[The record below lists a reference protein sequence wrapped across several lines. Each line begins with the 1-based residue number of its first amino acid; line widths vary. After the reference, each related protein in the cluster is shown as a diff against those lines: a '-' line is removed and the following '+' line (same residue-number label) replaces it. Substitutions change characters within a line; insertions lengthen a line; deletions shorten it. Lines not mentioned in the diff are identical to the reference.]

1 MGKNKL
7 NWKIGGKAGY
17 GIMTV
22 GEMFSRM
29 FSRGGYYVHAHVEYP
44 SLIRGGHNTFQ
55 IRVDDQPVHAPIEP
69 IDLLVALDKNTA
81 DFYINKIVSAGG
93 IIYDADQIKV
103 DEDRDDIIWYHVPMN
118 KLITDLKLPKVTEN
132 IISMGASV
140 AVLGYDLN
148 MLNAVL
154 EKQFGEKGEK
164 VLEPNITAALAG
176 YNYIRDN
183 YPEPFKIQLSP
194 IKKADRMT
202 LTGNDAICIGAIKAG
217 MKFIAIYPMTPAHTI
232 MTYVAAQAVKY
243 GITMVQPEDEIAGI
257 NMAVG
262 ASFAGVRSMVATSG
276 GGFSLM
282 TEGLGL
288 AGMTENPL
296 VIVEGQRPGPSTG
309 LATRTAQS
317 DLRFLLHAS
326 QGEFLRIL
334 VAPGDPEE
342 CFYETF
348 NAFNLADQFQTPV
361 FVLTDKH
368 LATSFYSA
376 DKFDTAG
383 LVIDRGCMLKDD
395 EIPHDFK
402 RYQWTESGVSPRTIP
417 GQAGGIFESNSDEH
431 DETGYVSE
439 QAAVVS
445 MLVDK
450 RCRKYFTAAKV
461 IEGIK
466 FYGSKRSPTVLVG
479 WGSTKGAILDAM
491 TMLKEQNGI
500 DVGFLQVLYMSPF
513 PTEKVRESLANKGK
527 IILIENNYSAQLGSL
542 LKEHVHVRPH
552 HKIMKY
558 DGRTFNADE
567 LYLRLKEV
575 MR

>member
-22 GEMFSRM
+22 GEMFSRI
-29 FSRGGYYVHAHVEYP
+29 FVRNGYYIHAHVEYP

-55 IRVDDQPVHAPIEP
+55 VRVDDQPIHAPIEP
-69 IDLLVALDKNTA
+69 IDLLVALDKNTV
-81 DFYINKIVSAGG
+81 DFYVNKIVPGGG

-103 DEDRDDIIWYHVPMN
+103 AETRDDIVWYHIPMN

-132 IISMGASV
+132 IMSMGASV

-154 EKQFGEKGEK
+154 EKQFGQKGPK
-164 VLEPNITAALAG
+164 VLEPNVTAALAG
-176 YNYIRDN
+176 YNHIRDN

-194 IKKADRMT
+194 IEKVDRMT
-202 LTGNDAICIGAIKAG
+202 LTGHDALCMGAIKAG
-217 MKFIAIYPMTPAHTI
+217 MKFIAIYPMTPTHNI
-232 MTYVAAQAVKY
+232 MTYMASQAVQY
-243 GITMVQPEDEIAGI
+243 GISMVQPEDEISGI

-262 ASFAGVRSMVATSG
+262 ASFAGARAMVATSG

-361 FVLTDKH
+361 FLLTDKH
-368 LATSFYSA
+368 LATSYYWS
-376 DKFDTAG
+376 DKFDTNG
-383 LVIDRGCMLKDD
+383 MVIDRGLMLKDD
-395 EIPHDFK
+395 EIPQDFK

-439 QAAVVS
+439 QSEVVS
-445 MLVDK
+445 TLVDK
-450 RCRKYFTAAKV
+450 RCRKYFAAANV
-461 IEGIK
+461 IDGIK
-466 FYGSKRSPTVLVG
+466 LYGNMHSPTVLIG

-491 TMLKEQNGI
+491 NMLKARDGI
-500 DVGFLQVLYMSPF
+500 DVEFLQVLYMSPF
-513 PTEKVRESLANKGK
+513 PTQRVKESLVNKEK
-527 IILIENNYSAQLGSL
+527 IVLIENNYGAQLGSL
-542 LKEHVHVRPH
+542 LKEHVHLRPH
-552 HKIMKY
+552 HKILKY

-567 LYLRLKEV
+567 LYRRLKEV
-575 MR
+575 V

>member
-1 MGKNKL
+1 
-7 NWKIGGKAGY
+7 
-17 GIMTV
+17 
-22 GEMFSRM
+22 
-29 FSRGGYYVHAHVEYP
+29 
-44 SLIRGGHNTFQ
+44 
-55 IRVDDQPVHAPIEP
+55 
-69 IDLLVALDKNTA
+69 
-81 DFYINKIVSAGG
+81 
-93 IIYDADQIKV
+93 
-103 DEDRDDIIWYHVPMN
+103 
-118 KLITDLKLPKVTEN
+118 
-132 IISMGASV
+132 
-140 AVLGYDLN
+140 
-148 MLNAVL
+148 
-154 EKQFGEKGEK
+154 
-164 VLEPNITAALAG
+164 
-176 YNYIRDN
+176 
-183 YPEPFKIQLSP
+183 
-194 IKKADRMT
+194 
-202 LTGNDAICIGAIKAG
+202 
-217 MKFIAIYPMTPAHTI
+217 
-232 MTYVAAQAVKY
+232 
-243 GITMVQPEDEIAGI
+243 
-257 NMAVG
+257 
-262 ASFAGVRSMVATSG
+262 MVATSG

-445 MLVDK
+445 ALVDK
-450 RCRKYFTAAKV
+450 RCRKYFTAAK
-461 IEGIK
+461 IIDGIK
-466 FYGSKRSPTVLVG
+466 FYGSKQSPTVLVG

-513 PTEKVRESLANKGK
+513 PTQKVRESLANKGK

-552 HKIMKY
+552 HKIVKY
-558 DGRTFNADE
+558 DGRAFNVDE
-567 LYLRLKEV
+567 LHLRLKEV
-575 MR
+575 M

>member
-22 GEMFSRM
+22 GEMFSRI
-29 FSRGGYYVHAHVEYP
+29 FARGGYYIHAHVEYP

-55 IRVDDQPVHAPIEP
+55 IRIDDQPVHAPIEP
-69 IDLLVALDKNTA
+69 IDLLVALDKNTV
-81 DFYINKIVSAGG
+81 DFYVKKIVPGGG

-103 DEDRDDIIWYHVPMN
+103 EETRDDIVWYHVPMN
-118 KLITDLKLPKVTEN
+118 KLITELKLPKVTEN
-132 IISMGASV
+132 IMSMGASI
-140 AVLGYDLN
+140 AVLGYDLAA
-148 MLNAVL
+148 LNAVL
-154 EKQFGEKGEK
+154 EKQFGQKGPK
-164 VLEPNITAALAG
+164 VLEPNIAAARAG
-176 YNYIRDN
+176 YNHIRDN
-183 YPEPFKIQLSP
+183 YPAPFKVQLLP

-202 LTGNDAICIGAIKAG
+202 LTGHDALCKGAIKAG
-217 MKFIAIYPMTPAHTI
+217 MKFLAIYPMTPTHNI
-232 MTYVAAQAVKY
+232 MTYMAEQAVRY
-243 GITMVQPEDEIAGI
+243 GITMVQPEDEISGI
-257 NMAVG
+257 NMAIG
-262 ASFAGVRSMVATSG
+262 ASFAGVRSMVATAG

-309 LATRTAQS
+309 LATRTAQG

-368 LATSFYSA
+368 LATSYYCS

-383 LVIDRGCMLKDD
+383 MAIDRGLMLEDD
-395 EIPHDFK
+395 EIPADFK
-402 RYQWTESGVSPRTIP
+402 RYQWTESGVSSRTIP

-439 QAAVVS
+439 QADVVNT
-445 MLVDK
+445 LVDK
-450 RCRKYFTAAKV
+450 RCRKYFAAAKV
-461 IEGIK
+461 IDGIK
-466 FYGSKRSPTVLVG
+466 LYGNVQSPTLLIG

-491 TMLKEQNGI
+491 TMLNEHDGI
-500 DVGFLQVLYMSPF
+500 DVEFLQVLYMSPF
-513 PTEKVRESLANKGK
+513 PTQRVKETLVNKEK

-542 LKEHVHVRPH
+542 LKEHVHLRPD
-552 HKIMKY
+552 HKIVKY
-558 DGRTFNADE
+558 DGRTFNADD
-567 LYLRLKEV
+567 LYSRLKEV
-575 MR
+575 M

>member
-1 MGKNKL
+1 MSTNKL

-22 GEMFSRM
+22 GEMFSRI
-29 FSRGGYYVHAHVEYP
+29 FVRGGYYIHAHVEYP

-55 IRVDDQPVHAPIEP
+55 VRVDDQPVHAPIEP
-69 IDLLVALDKNTA
+69 IDLLVALDKNTV
-81 DFYINKIVSAGG
+81 DFYVNKIVPGGG

-103 DEDRDDIIWYHVPMN
+103 AETRDDIVWYHVPMN

-132 IISMGASV
+132 IMSMGASV
-140 AVLGYDLN
+140 AVLGYDLD
-148 MLNAVL
+148 MLNVVL
-154 EKQFGEKGEK
+154 EKQFGQKGPK
-164 VLEPNITAALAG
+164 VLEPNVTAALAG
-176 YNYIRDN
+176 YNHIRDN

-194 IKKADRMT
+194 IEKADRMT
-202 LTGNDAICIGAIKAG
+202 ITGNDAICMGAIKAG
-217 MKFIAIYPMTPAHTI
+217 MKFIAIYPMTPTHTI
-232 MTYVAAQAVKY
+232 MTYMAAQAVQY
-243 GITMVQPEDEIAGI
+243 GISMVQPEDEISGI

-262 ASFAGVRSMVATSG
+262 ASFAGARSMVATSG

-309 LATRTAQS
+309 LATRTAQG

-348 NAFNLADQFQTPV
+348 NAFNLADQFQIPV

-368 LATSFYSA
+368 LATSYYWS
-376 DKFDTAG
+376 DKFDTTGMA
-383 LVIDRGCMLKDD
+383 IDRGLMLKDD
-395 EIPHDFK
+395 EIPQDFK

-439 QAAVVS
+439 QADVVS
-445 MLVDK
+445 TLVDK
-450 RCRKYFTAAKV
+450 RCRKYFAAAKV
-461 IEGIK
+461 IDGIK
-466 FYGSKRSPTVLVG
+466 LHGNVQSPIVLIG

-491 TMLKEQNGI
+491 SMLKARDGI
-500 DVGFLQVLYMSPF
+500 DVEFLQVLYMSPF
-513 PTEKVRESLANKGK
+513 PTHRVKESLANKEK
-527 IILIENNYSAQLGSL
+527 IVLIENNYGAQLGSL
-542 LKEHVHVRPH
+542 LKEHVHLRPH
-552 HKIMKY
+552 HKILKY

-567 LYLRLKEV
+567 LYLRLTEV
-575 MR
+575 V

>member
-202 LTGNDAICIGAIKAG
+202 LTGNDAICMGAIKAG

-262 ASFAGVRSMVATSG
+262 AS
-276 GGFSLM
+276 L
-282 TEGLGL
+282 
-288 AGMTENPL
+288 
-296 VIVEGQRPGPSTG
+296 
-309 LATRTAQS
+309 
-317 DLRFLLHAS
+317 
-326 QGEFLRIL
+326 
-334 VAPGDPEE
+334 
-342 CFYETF
+342 
-348 NAFNLADQFQTPV
+348 
-361 FVLTDKH
+361 
-368 LATSFYSA
+368 
-376 DKFDTAG
+376 
-383 LVIDRGCMLKDD
+383 
-395 EIPHDFK
+395 
-402 RYQWTESGVSPRTIP
+402 
-417 GQAGGIFESNSDEH
+417 QA
-431 DETGYVSE
+431 
-439 QAAVVS
+439 
-445 MLVDK
+445 
-450 RCRKYFTAAKV
+450 
-461 IEGIK
+461 
-466 FYGSKRSPTVLVG
+466 
-479 WGSTKGAILDAM
+479 
-491 TMLKEQNGI
+491 
-500 DVGFLQVLYMSPF
+500 
-513 PTEKVRESLANKGK
+513 
-527 IILIENNYSAQLGSL
+527 
-542 LKEHVHVRPH
+542 
-552 HKIMKY
+552 
-558 DGRTFNADE
+558 
-567 LYLRLKEV
+567 
-575 MR
+575 

>member
-1 MGKNKL
+1 
-7 NWKIGGKAGY
+7 
-17 GIMTV
+17 
-22 GEMFSRM
+22 
-29 FSRGGYYVHAHVEYP
+29 
-44 SLIRGGHNTFQ
+44 
-55 IRVDDQPVHAPIEP
+55 
-69 IDLLVALDKNTA
+69 
-81 DFYINKIVSAGG
+81 
-93 IIYDADQIKV
+93 
-103 DEDRDDIIWYHVPMN
+103 
-118 KLITDLKLPKVTEN
+118 
-132 IISMGASV
+132 
-140 AVLGYDLN
+140 
-148 MLNAVL
+148 
-154 EKQFGEKGEK
+154 
-164 VLEPNITAALAG
+164 
-176 YNYIRDN
+176 
-183 YPEPFKIQLSP
+183 
-194 IKKADRMT
+194 
-202 LTGNDAICIGAIKAG
+202 
-217 MKFIAIYPMTPAHTI
+217 
-232 MTYVAAQAVKY
+232 
-243 GITMVQPEDEIAGI
+243 
-257 NMAVG
+257 
-262 ASFAGVRSMVATSG
+262 
-276 GGFSLM
+276 M

-376 DKFDTAG
+376 DKFYTAG

-402 RYQWTESGVSPRTIP
+402 RYKWTESGVSPRTIP

-461 IEGIK
+461 INWIK
-466 FYGSKRSPTVLVG
+466 L
-479 WGSTKGAILDAM
+479 
-491 TMLKEQNGI
+491 
-500 DVGFLQVLYMSPF
+500 
-513 PTEKVRESLANKGK
+513 
-527 IILIENNYSAQLGSL
+527 
-542 LKEHVHVRPH
+542 
-552 HKIMKY
+552 
-558 DGRTFNADE
+558 
-567 LYLRLKEV
+567 
-575 MR
+575 